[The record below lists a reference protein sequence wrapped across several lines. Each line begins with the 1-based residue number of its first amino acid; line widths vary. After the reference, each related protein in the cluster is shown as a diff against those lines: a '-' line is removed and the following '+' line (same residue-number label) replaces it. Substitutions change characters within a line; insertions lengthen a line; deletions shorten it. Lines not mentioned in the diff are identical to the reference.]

1 MMHFLRGERRRRKRK
16 DLNKIKKYLTMCAV
30 VRRSKVL
37 SDGVTDEG
45 RRRRRRKR

>member
-1 MMHFLRGERRRRKRK
+1 MRK

-30 VRRSKVL
+30 VRRLKVL

-45 RRRRRRKR
+45 RRKRRKR